1 MVHPKQ
7 VDSAIKKLSHWIET
21 SPGGNDEEAA
31 SLFFLEEIIKVLEDP
46 DNDEIDE
53 LNVLMIRLALF
64 HMKDHKTGETVFDF
78 WEVMILTMAC
88 LNQDEMN

>member
-1 MVHPKQ
+1 M
-7 VDSAIKKLSHWIET
+7 LR
-21 SPGGNDEEAA
+21 
-31 SLFFLEEIIKVLEDP
+31 DP

-64 HMKDHKTGETVFDF
+64 HMKDHESGEVVFNF